1 MKNKVHGKNNLQNKH
16 RWGQKHKYTPYYGE
30 KKYSLEKIKA
40 VNILYKANTTDH
52 KSWYCM
58 KTEVQKYI
66 PKRLFY
72 KGIKF
77 KGNLSKHFELPFE
90 S

>member
-1 MKNKVHGKNNLQNKH
+1 
-16 RWGQKHKYTPYYGE
+16 
-30 KKYSLEKIKA
+30 
-40 VNILYKANTTDH
+40 
-52 KSWYCM
+52 M